1 MSLDTTVQVAE
12 QATHAATTGLNGAS
26 ALTLVLMTL
35 GAIAMPSLAKRIA
48 IPVAV
53 AEILFGFTI
62 GSSGLDI
69 IGEANNP
76 FIRFLSDLGFA
87 FFLFLAGLEIDFKEI
102 ENRLKEL
109 ILPFLVSCLAFT
121 GAMFFAATFEW
132 GIWIGLSLG
141 AISVPLLLAVV
152 REMRLN
158 ESHLG
163 KTMIAV
169 AAMGELVTILLL
181 SAVEIHTVADG
192 STTDMLIGFLLL
204 GGLVVIATI
213 GASLLRTLQWWRP
226 NLFRQMT
233 AHDDPSEFGIR
244 VGFAMMFSFIG
255 LSILAHV
262 EPFLGAFV
270 AGAILSFV
278 IRDKGA
284 LEHKLS
290 SMAYGFFVPIFFIN
304 VGTRLPIT
312 LDLFLNNFTDIIL
325 LISVMFAI
333 KVVPSFLMT
342 MRGLKIPQTIAMAS
356 LLAAPLTLVIAIM
369 ELGRHNGAVSDDE
382 SAKMI
387 TAGILA
393 SLIFPSIARRL
404 LKSSKIEE
412 SEEAPMTIQHSHH

>member
-1 MSLDTTVQVAE
+1 
-12 QATHAATTGLNGAS
+12 
-26 ALTLVLMTL
+26 
-35 GAIAMPSLAKRIA
+35 
-48 IPVAV
+48 
-53 AEILFGFTI
+53 
-62 GSSGLDI
+62 
-69 IGEANNP
+69 
-76 FIRFLSDLGFA
+76 
-87 FFLFLAGLEIDFKEI
+87 
-102 ENRLKEL
+102 
-109 ILPFLVSCLAFT
+109 
-121 GAMFFAATFEW
+121 
-132 GIWIGLSLG
+132 
-141 AISVPLLLAVV
+141 
-152 REMRLN
+152 
-158 ESHLG
+158 
-163 KTMIAV
+163 
-169 AAMGELVTILLL
+169 
-181 SAVEIHTVADG
+181 
-192 STTDMLIGFLLL
+192 
-204 GGLVVIATI
+204 
-213 GASLLRTLQWWRP
+213 
-226 NLFRQMT
+226 MT

-244 VGFAMMFSFIG
+244 VGFAMMFIFIG

-325 LISVMFAI
+325 LISVMFTI

-356 LLAAPLTLVIAIM
+356 LLSAPLTLVIAIM
-369 ELGRHNGAVSDDE
+369 ELGRHNGAVTDND

-393 SLIFPSIARRL
+393 SLIFPSIARKL
-404 LKSSKIEE
+404 LKSSKVED